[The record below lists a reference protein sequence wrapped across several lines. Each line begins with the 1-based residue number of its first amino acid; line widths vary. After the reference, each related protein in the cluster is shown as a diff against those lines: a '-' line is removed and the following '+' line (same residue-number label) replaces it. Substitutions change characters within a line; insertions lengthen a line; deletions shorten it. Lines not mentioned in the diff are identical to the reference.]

1 MYSGFCWQYEQLNR
15 KMCVQKKLCIQ
26 DVTLFLHQISVSMSN
41 IGKTKNLKALTDNSL
56 YVPGTF
62 TDYKHCGFGKYS
74 WGCV

>member
-1 MYSGFCWQYEQLNR
+1 MLH
-15 KMCVQKKLCIQ
+15 
-26 DVTLFLHQISVSMSN
+26 FLHQISVSMSN
-41 IGKTKNLKALTDNSL
+41 IEKTKNLKALTDNSL

>member
-41 IGKTKNLKALTDNSL
+41 VGKTKNLKALTDNSL
-56 YVPGTF
+56 ALSLIINTVVLENILG
-62 TDYKHCGFGKYS
+62 DVCEGS
-74 WGCV
+74 